1 MEKQQVGLK
10 MPTYLLNNID
20 GIITEYKVNRSKIL
34 IKEQDVYEH
43 LHETLQEV
51 KLIKEGKIPTTMK

>member
-1 MEKQQVGLK
+1 

-20 GIITEYKVNRSKIL
+20 GIIAEYKVNRSKIL

-43 LHETLQEV
+43 LHEALQEV
-51 KLIKEGKIPTTMK
+51 KLMKEGKIPTTMK